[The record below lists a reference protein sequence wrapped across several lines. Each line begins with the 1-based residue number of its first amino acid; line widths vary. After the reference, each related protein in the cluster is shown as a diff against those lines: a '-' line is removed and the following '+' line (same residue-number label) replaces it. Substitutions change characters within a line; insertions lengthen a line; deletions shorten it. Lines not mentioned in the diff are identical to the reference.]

1 VAQAWLTSEAACLQ
15 NTSIATMSNSSLPS
29 PALSM
34 IFLKKERGWRINE
47 QLRDFFLLIKIGMD
61 TIFVLL

>member
-1 VAQAWLTSEAACLQ
+1 VPSKHVHRNDEQLVTSFSS
-15 NTSIATMSNSSLPS
+15 SIND
-29 PALSM
+29 
-34 IFLKKERGWRINE
+34 ILKKERGWRINE